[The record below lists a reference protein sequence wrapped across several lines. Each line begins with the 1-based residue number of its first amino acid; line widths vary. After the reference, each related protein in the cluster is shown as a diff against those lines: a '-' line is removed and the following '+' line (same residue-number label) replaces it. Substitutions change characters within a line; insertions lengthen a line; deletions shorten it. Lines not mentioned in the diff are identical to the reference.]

1 MTGKTSPDY
10 GEHDSFRN
18 QGPPQPPFHVG
29 KVKQEADHH
38 QHGNVHQL
46 EMSTT
51 V

>member
-1 MTGKTSPDY
+1 
-10 GEHDSFRN
+10 
-18 QGPPQPPFHVG
+18 VG